1 MPCVIDAHAMLGHAG
16 LDDLPIADVA
26 AGCPRRSRSWPCRP
40 ADDTAAAAG
49 LIRDIPNLSE
59 DQP

>member
-16 LDDLPIADVA
+16 LDDLPDRRRGARVPEA
-26 AGCPRRSRSWPCRP
+26 KPVLGHAGP

-49 LIRDIPNLSE
+49 LIRDIPNL
-59 DQP
+59 